1 MRNDQNLQVKMSH
14 IVVVQVLNAKQDL
27 LDEEARLER
36 NIKYKKNQEW
46 SKKNLLFS
54 EP

>member
-1 MRNDQNLQVKMSH
+1 MSH

-36 NIKYKKNQEW
+36 NIKYKKKQEW
-46 SKKNLLFS
+46 SKKNS
-54 EP
+54 SSVSRRYSRYKK